1 MLELNYALNLVMKG
15 IEGTMNSAGL
25 AVEYPEG
32 VQKSDLPI
40 NWDGKKAIIMYRGEK
55 GRVRIE
61 YENSKLALFI
71 AKAEESAAPDD
82 DMPRVSL
89 SLLDLET
96 FDERDLKYIF
106 EEYIETLE
114 KYFIN
119 KSPMA
124 GKKMPTPV
132 SRTQA
137 KSGALAYDA
146 NTLGSRFTTIYPE
159 LRDEYKLNLDTYGE
173 FLAEDFFVNHG
184 NKKVIETIRQNDR
197 VKMRKLF
204 NLLNDI
210 YEDGTNDTQS
220 LVGVT
225 ILGVSLAENPDLVAT
240 ATEHFSDTMREP
252 VTEIIKY
259 LSKSKSAR
267 MRLENPPAYKPKK
280 EKKGM
285 LSSMMGMGMQQ
296 PPQNR

>member
-15 IEGTMNSAGL
+15 IEGTMNDAGL
-25 AVEYPEG
+25 KVEYPEG
-32 VQKSDLPI
+32 VKKPDLPI
-40 NWDGKKAIIMYRGEK
+40 KTEGSKSIIMYRGDK
-55 GRVRIE
+55 GRARIE
-61 YENSKLALFI
+61 FENNRLSLFI
-71 AKAEESAAPDD
+71 ARANESDAPDD
-82 DMPRVSL
+82 DMPRASL
-89 SLLDLET
+89 SLLELDT
-96 FDERDLKYIF
+96 YDERDLKYIF

-114 KYFIN
+114 KNFIN
-119 KSPMA
+119 KSPLA

-137 KSGALAYDA
+137 KSGVLAYDA

-184 NKKVIETIRQNDR
+184 NAKVIETIRRNDR
-197 VKMRKLF
+197 VQMRKLF

-225 ILGVSLAENPDLVAT
+225 ILGVSLAENPDLVPI

-267 MRLENPPAYKPKK
+267 MRLENPPAYRPKK
-280 EKKGM
+280 QKKGL
-285 LSSMMGMGMQQ
+285 LSSMMGMQSPQQ
-296 PPQNR
+296 NINR

>member
-1 MLELNYALNLVMKG
+1 MNVRYLTVLELNNALGIILKG
-15 IEGTMNSAGL
+15 IENTLTDLGFS
-25 AVEYPEG
+25 VEYPEG
-32 VQKSDLPI
+32 VRPPELPVATT
-40 NWDGKKAIIMYRGEK
+40 GKKSVIMYRGEK

-61 YENSKLALFI
+61 LDGDKLALFC
-71 AKAEESAAPDD
+71 ARADESDAPDD
-82 DMPRVSL
+82 DMRRVSL

-96 FDERDLKYIF
+96 FNEKDLKYIY
-106 EEYIETLE
+106 EEYNETFE
-114 KYFIN
+114 KTFSG
-119 KSPMA
+119 KALHS

-137 KSGALAYDA
+137 KSGAMAYDA

-159 LRDEYKLNLDTYGE
+159 LRDEYKNNVDTYGE

-184 NKKVIETIRQNDR
+184 NDIVIKIIRENDK

-220 LVGVT
+220 LVAVT
-225 ILGVSLAENPDLVAT
+225 ILGSTLAANPELLDNAQSY
-240 ATEHFSDTMREP
+240 FSETMAEP
-252 VTEIIKY
+252 VKEIVSY

-267 MRLENPPAYKPKK
+267 MRLENPPVYKPKK
-280 EKKGM
+280 QKKKG
-285 LSSMMGMGMQQ
+285 LFSSMMGM
-296 PPQNR
+296 

>member
-15 IEGTMNSAGL
+15 IEGTINNAGL
-25 AVEYPEG
+25 KVEYPEG
-32 VQKSDLPI
+32 VQKPDLPI
-40 NWDGKKAIIMYRGEK
+40 KTDGKKSVIMYRGDK
-55 GRVRIE
+55 GRLRIE
-61 YENSKLALFI
+61 YENNKLALFV
-71 AKAEESAAPDD
+71 AKADESDAPDD

-89 SLLDLET
+89 SLLELET

-106 EEYIETLE
+106 EEYIETIE

-159 LRDEYKLNLDTYGE
+159 LRDEYKRNLDTYGE

-184 NKKVIETIRQNDR
+184 NAKVIETIRENDR

-225 ILGVSLAENPDLVAT
+225 ILGSSLAANQDLVPI

-259 LSKSKSAR
+259 LAKSKSAR

-280 EKKGM
+280 QKKGL
-285 LSSMMGMGMQQ
+285 LSSMMGMQ
-296 PPQNR
+296 PPQQLQ